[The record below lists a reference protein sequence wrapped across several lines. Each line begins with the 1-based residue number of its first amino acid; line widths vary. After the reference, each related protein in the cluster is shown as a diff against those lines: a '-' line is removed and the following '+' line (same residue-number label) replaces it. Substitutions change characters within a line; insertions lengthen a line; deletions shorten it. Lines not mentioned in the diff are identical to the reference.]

1 MKLSTPSY
9 LTILVSVFVIA
20 SLLMGGLVLAQD
32 AEPEH
37 PHWTYEGEEGPSH
50 WGELN
55 PDYELCSL
63 GEAQSPINIVDA
75 QTLNLTDIAFDY
87 AASALNIFNNG
98 HTIQV
103 QYDEGSSIVYNEI
116 QYNLIQF
123 HFHTPSEHT
132 VNGESF
138 EMELHF
144 VHQDANG
151 SLAVVGVLLHEGA
164 ENEAYAELFEHLPA
178 TEGEPEP
185 TELSIEAAGLL
196 PEETSY
202 YTYGGSLT
210 TPPCSQGVRWL
221 VLTTPVEISAEQIE
235 TFRAI
240 FEMNAR
246 PVQPLNERDL
256 LQDSGANG

>member
-1 MKLSTPSY
+1 MKRYTTVY
-9 LTILVSVFVIA
+9 LALFSSALLIT
-20 SLLMGGLVLAQD
+20 SLLMMSPAKAQD

-37 PHWTYEGEEGPSH
+37 PHWTYEGEEGPEH

-55 PDYELCSL
+55 PDYELCSV
-63 GEAQSPINIVDA
+63 GEAQSPIDITEA
-75 QTLNLTDIAFDY
+75 QALNLTDIAFSY
-87 AASALNIFNNG
+87 LPSALNIFNNG

-116 QYNLIQF
+116 QYNLVQF

-138 EMELHF
+138 AMELHF

-151 SLAVVGVLLHEGA
+151 GLAVVGVLLREGA
-164 ENEAYAELFEHLPA
+164 ENAEYAALFDNMPA

-185 TELSIEAAGLL
+185 TELTINAASLL
-196 PEETSY
+196 PAEATY
-202 YTYGGSLT
+202 FTYGGSLT

-221 VLTTPVEISAEQIE
+221 VLTTPVEISAAQIE
-235 TFRAI
+235 AFQAI

-256 LQDSGANG
+256 LQDSSNG

>member
-1 MKLSTPSY
+1 MKRSSTA
-9 LTILVSVFVIA
+9 ILLAVFMIV
-20 SLLMGGLVLAQD
+20 SLLMGALVVAQD

-37 PHWTYEGEEGPSH
+37 PHWTYEGEEGPAH
-50 WGELN
+50 WGEIN

-63 GEAQSPINIVDA
+63 GEAQSPIDIADA
-75 QTLNLTDIAFDY
+75 QTLNLTDIAFNY
-87 AASALNIFNNG
+87 TASALNIFNNG

-151 SLAVVGVLLHEGA
+151 SLAVVGVLLREGA
-164 ENEAYAELFEHLPA
+164 ENPAYAELFAHLPA

-185 TELSIEAAGLL
+185 TELTIDAASLL
-196 PEETSY
+196 PAETSY
-202 YTYGGSLT
+202 FTYGGSLT

-235 TFRAI
+235 AFRAI

-246 PVQPLNERDL
+246 PVQPLNDRDL
-256 LQDSGANG
+256 LQDRGTNG